1 MLLHGMALVTKNVY
15 GDVQQ
20 QISHKVTENSRFPSI
35 PVNHLSLYFGEI
47 NIDII
52 LYAVFSV
59 LWQKKFWTTFGIF
72 LNVYSK
78 TRYARLQHQL

>member
-1 MLLHGMALVTKNVY
+1 MLLHGMALVTKNVC

-20 QISHKVTENSRFPSI
+20 QISHKVKENSRFPSI

-59 LWQKKFWTTFGIF
+59 LWQKKF
-72 LNVYSK
+72 
-78 TRYARLQHQL
+78 

>member
-20 QISHKVTENSRFPSI
+20 QISHKVKENSRFPSI

-47 NIDII
+47 NMDII

-72 LNVYSK
+72 
-78 TRYARLQHQL
+78 

>member
-20 QISHKVTENSRFPSI
+20 QISHKVTQSSRFPSI
-35 PVNHLSLYFGEI
+35 PVNHLSLYFGKI

-59 LWQKKFWTTFGIF
+59 LWQMKF
-72 LNVYSK
+72 
-78 TRYARLQHQL
+78 